1 MPLTPSQQPA
11 AVLFLP
17 LAFLLPGLVLTLTL
31 TTRARATVGAVIA
44 QERPWRRLRVSILI
58 GLNVVALAFVL
69 ARQDIDLDPA
79 IECLG
84 LGILITWFAPGFND
98 AISGASGV
106 QRGWYA
112 RRYEELEE
120 WRLTGEHLR
129 FRLFGEW
136 TAVPLPAEEQPRI
149 REVLSRLC
157 PERESRFKD

>member
-1 MPLTPSQQPA
+1 MPPPSPSLA

-44 QERPWRRLRVSILI
+44 QQRPRRRLRVSILI
-58 GLNVVALAFVL
+58 GLHVAVLAFVF
-69 ARQDIDLDPA
+69 ARPDIDLDPA

-98 AISGASGV
+98 AISGESGV

-129 FRLFGEW
+129 FRLSGEW
-136 TAVPLPAEEQPRI
+136 TAVPLPAGEQPRI
-149 REVLSRLC
+149 RELLTQVC
-157 PERESRFKD
+157 PERESRFRD